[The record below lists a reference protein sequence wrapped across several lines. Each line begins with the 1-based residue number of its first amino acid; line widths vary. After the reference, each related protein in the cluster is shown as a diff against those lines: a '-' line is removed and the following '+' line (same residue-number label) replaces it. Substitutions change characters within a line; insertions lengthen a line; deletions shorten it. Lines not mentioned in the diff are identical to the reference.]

1 VYVLGLD
8 TATEACVA
16 AVVDVAAV
24 PADGSATAPGAAVV
38 RVLAARA
45 PVDAKRHGEL
55 LAPLIAEVLVEA
67 GLRPADLGGVV
78 VGLGPGPFTS
88 LRVGIVTAASFADA
102 LGVRAVGVCTL
113 DAIAGLGRPADPLVV
128 ATDARRREVYWAR
141 YEGGVRRH
149 GPDVQRPAVLAE
161 QLADGDVVI
170 GSGAVLYP
178 ELAAHAP
185 THAALTDAAPTHAD
199 PDIPRFPD
207 VAALVQLG
215 LPALLDAEPPGPLA
229 PLYLR
234 RPDAVPPG
242 PPKSATVRAE
252 VA

>member
-16 AVVDVAAV
+16 AVVEV
-24 PADGSATAPGAAVV
+24 PDRGEPGGAAV
-38 RVLAARA
+38 RVLTGRA
-45 PVDAKRHGEL
+45 PVDARRHGEL
-55 LAPLIAEVLVEA
+55 LAPLIAEALAEA
-67 GLRPADLGGVV
+67 GLRPGDLGGVV

-113 DAIAGLGRPADPLVV
+113 DAIAGLGGPAEHLVV

-141 YEGGVRRH
+141 YEDGTRH
-149 GPDVQRPAVLAE
+149 SGPEVQRPALLAE
-161 QLADGDVVI
+161 QLGDDDVVI

-185 THAALTDAAPTHAD
+185 VDT
-199 PDIPRFPD
+199 PRFPD
-207 VAALVQLG
+207 AAALVRLG
-215 LPALLDAEPPGPLA
+215 LPALLDADPPGPLV

-242 PPKSATVRAE
+242 PPKPAMVRAE